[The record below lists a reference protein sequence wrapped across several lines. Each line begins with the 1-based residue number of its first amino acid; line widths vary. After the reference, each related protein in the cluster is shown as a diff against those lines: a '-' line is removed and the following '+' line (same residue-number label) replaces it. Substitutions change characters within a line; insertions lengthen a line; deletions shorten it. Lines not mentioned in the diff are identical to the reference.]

1 MGVIQGTMTP
11 TELYI
16 KYRKRIQDLYN
27 KKGTAN
33 REDFNLKII
42 LEDKTVVE
50 PTGGIGITDAPEFN
64 VSIVEAAG
72 VDIERWKK

>member
-1 MGVIQGTMTP
+1 MKGSIYIDNEKIGFANFRIIDASMGVIQGTMTP

-42 LEDKTVVE
+42 LEDKQWWSLPVE
-50 PTGGIGITDAPEFN
+50 LE
-64 VSIVEAAG
+64 
-72 VDIERWKK
+72 